1 MLRMGVNYMKYIKL
15 LKQTFIG
22 YYLTEDEIKT
32 GLNNFDLNI
41 KHFDQGKWL
50 HLEGDECL
58 YLEILL
64 IGDIVSLQIDECGN
78 ERIINIFQSNEI
90 IAGNILFGTSPK
102 YPLFFMAKT
111 KGDLLQID
119 KSFLFEL
126 FIKKPDILRQ
136 FLILISDRAVSLGN
150 KIRLAKRR
158 SLRNYIMEF
167 LYTQTLFQNST
178 TITLPITKT
187 ELASRLEVQRTSVSR
202 EFSRMEKDG
211 LIKMHNNKTIEIVK

>member
-1 MLRMGVNYMKYIKL
+1 MLRMGVIYMKYIKL

-64 IGDIVSLQIDECGN
+64 IGDIVSLQIDEYGN
-78 ERIINIFQSNEI
+78 ERIIKIFQSNEI

-187 ELASRLEVQRTSVSR
+187 ELASRLEVQRTSISR

-211 LIKMHNNKTIEIVK
+211 LIKIYNSKTIEIVK

>member
-1 MLRMGVNYMKYIKL
+1 MLRMGVIYMKYIKL

>member
-1 MLRMGVNYMKYIKL
+1 MGVNYMKYIKL

-22 YYLTEDEIKT
+22 HYLTEDEIKT

-64 IGDIVSLQIDECGN
+64 IGDIVSLQIDEYGN
-78 ERIINIFQSNEI
+78 ERIIKIFQSNEI

>member
-1 MLRMGVNYMKYIKL
+1 MKYIKL